1 MAVSH
6 QKYDI
11 FNGERFPHACCV
23 TLMFMCRRRRRS
35 REDKPLPRRHFLLQ
49 LGKAGSRRRRWRRRA
64 LVVVDQRAAMG
75 SWARTRCDLAMM
87 EAESV
92 KGCWTA
98 KQQMEVW
105 AQQQPSNSL
114 KGPPDVSA
122 VRTARAKA
130 AYYRRWPS
138 HTCGRWTP
146 FSKWPTAH
154 IQLKLQSYTSS
165 CLRMVGYAATARN
178 PVPPISLCVL

>member
-1 MAVSH
+1 MSPHGGLLKKKLGHRAGPGASEAPMQDLEGSGMAVSH

-87 EAESV
+87 EAESA
-92 KGCWTA
+92 KG
-98 KQQMEVW
+98 
-105 AQQQPSNSL
+105 
-114 KGPPDVSA
+114 
-122 VRTARAKA
+122 
-130 AYYRRWPS
+130 
-138 HTCGRWTP
+138 
-146 FSKWPTAH
+146 
-154 IQLKLQSYTSS
+154 
-165 CLRMVGYAATARN
+165 
-178 PVPPISLCVL
+178 